1 MRVIEVGY
9 GMQKVSTQKNGG
21 YLRKKSRDGYIG
33 REKAVLCTQLAI
45 PENRFR

>member
-33 REKAVLCTQLAI
+33 REKAVMVMEQSAQ
-45 PENRFR
+45 RRQ